1 MSHKCGAN
9 CRRRQVPSGR
19 PGCPSCGSPRRLMA
33 GGKTR
38 AVTDHVIN
46 NRHLRVTRRMIANVL
61 DNWVIRGI
69 HTTPDG
75 EPSWNYYA
83 LVPGRNSMLRVAV
96 SLDDERIVAAF
107 PDEGATKAWKRGDL
121 EYFRRRLAEVE
132 ERNGPES
139 AI

>member
-1 MSHKCGAN
+1 MSHRCGAK
-9 CRRRQVPSGR
+9 CRRRQVPSGC
-19 PGCPSCGSPRRLMA
+19 PGCPPCGSPRTLTA

-38 AVTDHVIN
+38 TVTDHVIN
-46 NRHLRVTRRMIANVL
+46 NRHLRVTRRMLAHVL
-61 DNWVIRGI
+61 DNWVVRGI
-69 HTTPDG
+69 HSAPDG

-83 LVPGRNSMLRVAV
+83 LVSGHNSMLRVAV

>member
-1 MSHKCGAN
+1 MSHRCGAN

-19 PGCPSCGSPRRLMA
+19 PVCPSCGSPRRLTA
-33 GGKTR
+33 R
-38 AVTDHVIN
+38 AVTDRVIN
-46 NRHLRVTRRMIANVL
+46 NQHPRVTRRMIAHVL

-96 SLDDERIVAAF
+96 SLYDERIVAAF

-121 EYFRRRLAEVE
+121 DYFRKRLADME

-139 AI
+139 AV